1 MHDKSPSRKIWY
13 KNWWGIVLVVLIWPI
28 FLGWLVWR
36 KKAWPT
42 GAKVGLTVLL
52 ALGAFFTSALYAG
65 MVDGAVHPLPPSQ
78 PASAHRT
85 AHTTQQNKPKPA
97 PKITTAQVT
106 PTQDVAF
113 DTTTQDDSTLPKGQ
127 TKTMQAGKDGT
138 NTLTYE
144 VTYSDGVETNR
155 KLLST
160 VATTQPVNEID
171 AIGTYVAPLLEVSGN
186 GIQTTQKFT
195 TTGAWTIN
203 YTYDCSSFGFKGNFQ
218 VYIYNGD
225 GSMGDIAA
233 NELGMSGSN
242 TQYEHGAGTY
252 YLEINSECS
261 WHVTVKG

>member
-1 MHDKSPSRKIWY
+1 MHDKSPSHKIWY

-28 FLGWLVWR
+28 FVGWLVWR

-42 GAKVGLTVLL
+42 GAKIGVTALL

-65 MVDGAVHPLPPSQ
+65 MVDGAVHPQHDQPS
-78 PASAHRT
+78 T
-85 AHTTQQNKPKPA
+85 ATVATTAKKTQTP

-106 PTQDVAF
+106 ETQDVPF
-113 DTTTQDDSTLPKGQ
+113 DTTTQDDSSLPKGQ
-127 TKTMQAGKDGT
+127 TKTIQAGKDGT

-160 VATTQPVNEID
+160 TATAQPVNEID
-171 AIGTYVAPLLEVSGN
+171 AIGTYVAPLLDTSGN

-195 TTGAWTIN
+195 TTGDWTLN

-225 GSMGDIAA
+225 GSIGDVAA

-242 TQYEHGAGTY
+242 IQYEHGAGTY